1 MRIVLDTNVLVAGLL
16 HVRRPP
22 GRVLDLVLGGSVVL
36 LWDDRLL
43 EEYAEVLA
51 RPKFAF
57 GRADVRALLDYLRLA
72 GEFTVSQPLDLPRQI
87 KVPDPQDLPFA
98 EVAVVARADALVTGN
113 ARHFTF
119 LPRFGIQAMT
129 PASFLLRWQE
139 DASRGRS

>member
-16 HVRRPP
+16 YARRPP

-43 EEYAEVLA
+43 GEYADVLA

-57 GRADVRALLDYLRLA
+57 ALADVNALLDYVRLA
-72 GEFTVSQPLDLPRQI
+72 GEFTVAQPLNLPRQI

-98 EVAVVARADALVTGN
+98 EVAVVGRADALVTGN
-113 ARHFTF
+113 ARHFAF
-119 LPRFGIQAMT
+119 LPRFGIQALT
-129 PASFLLRWQE
+129 PAAFLLRWQE
-139 DASRGRS
+139 DASRGRA